1 MAIGRRPTGA
11 SGEPSFVVDGA
22 RHIALYVQ
30 LAGVFRHRI
39 VTGEWPEGFM
49 LPSLET
55 LAAQFGV
62 ARITVRQAVALL
74 VAEGLLATGR
84 GRGTWVLAGGDDAR
98 LEPAEAN
105 RASDAFGPESSSLEI
120 RLLESERPVDLPT
133 EYAGGH
139 PTRGRY
145 VEITKLH
152 LENGEPFGM
161 MRIFVAEDVFDTLPA
176 RLLARR
182 KILRLI
188 VNGAPEHSAGGLEQ
202 TVTVEPA
209 DFVLTGHL
217 DYPFGSPVARI
228 MRRAL
233 DDAGRIVYAGG
244 SWYRGDRFM
253 MRVTLPRS
261 VVVDSPPAL
270 LAPVSRTGSARRV
283 PGTGSPKSP

>member
-1 MAIGRRPTGA
+1 MAIGRRPAGV
-11 SGEPSFVVDGA
+11 SGEPSLGVEGA

-30 LAGVFRHRI
+30 LAGVFRHRV

-55 LAAQFGV
+55 LAGQFGV

-74 VAEGLLATGR
+74 VSEGLLATGR
-84 GRGTWVLAGGDDAR
+84 GRGTWVLGGRDDAR
-98 LEPAEAN
+98 LAPADAN
-105 RASDAFGPESSSLEI
+105 QASDALGPESSSLEI
-120 RLLESERPVDLPT
+120 RVLERERPVELPAD
-133 EYAGGH
+133 YAGGH
-139 PTRGRY
+139 PARGRY

-152 LENGEPFGM
+152 LEAGEHFGM
-161 MRIFVAEDVFDTLPA
+161 MRIFVAEDVFDQLPA
-176 RLLARR
+176 RLLTRR
-182 KILRLI
+182 KILRMI
-188 VNGAPEHSAGGLEQ
+188 VSGAPEHSAGGLEQ

-209 DFVLTGHL
+209 DFVLSGHL

-228 MRRAL
+228 MRRAF
-233 DDAGRIVYAGG
+233 DDAGRIVYAGA

-270 LAPVSRTGSARRV
+270 LAPVSRAGRIRQV
-283 PGTGSPKSP
+283 PGSGFPKDP